1 MTPCPPVFAM
11 LAALLGSCPWSQS
24 NDEPAAAAAA
34 AVEPA
39 EEAVPSALEP
49 FAHLIGQWKG
59 RAIPA
64 DNPIRGWA
72 ETHEWAWAFED
83 GSPVAMDLTF
93 EGGKVLG
100 SGRLTHDPE
109 ADAYR
114 LEGPDPAGEA
124 IAFEG
129 VRDPETG
136 TLTLD
141 RRMPGPKGAERITI
155 RPNSNGIRYDFWFD
169 RKGPGA
175 PQYDRLIRANLGK
188 VGETFAAGG
197 ASSRGPACIV
207 TGGAA
212 TIAVSAG
219 GTTFAVC
226 CSGCRDEV
234 LDHPEKYAAKLKARL
249 TADGDAPDAIRTGSG
264 DGSFGPSTPRPETE
278 PEPEP
283 GSPPVP
289 DAEPDDEPEPEAPE
303 ADPAARRKAASVLR
317 LGQALEK
324 QGKAEGALTF
334 YRRVVDNYPETPEAD
349 TARERIEALEDDD

>member
-1 MTPCPPVFAM
+1 MTLRLPVCAM
-11 LAALLGSCPWSQS
+11 LAALLGSGVS
-24 NDEPAAAAAA
+24 NQATDEETT

-39 EEAVPSALEP
+39 EEAVPSPLEP
-49 FAHLIGQWKG
+49 FAHLVGPWKG

-64 DNPIRGWA
+64 DDPIRGWP

-93 EGGKVLG
+93 KGSKVIA
-100 SGRLTHDPE
+100 SGRLTHDKE

-114 LEGPDPAGEA
+114 LEGVDPEGEA

-129 VRDPETG
+129 PRDPETG

-141 RRMPGPKGAERITI
+141 RREPGPQGAERITI

-188 VGETFAAGG
+188 LGETFAAGG
-197 ASSRGPACIV
+197 ASSRGPSCIV

-212 TIAVSAG
+212 TIAVGAG

-234 LDHPEKYAAKLKARL
+234 LANPEKYAAKLKARL
-249 TADGDAPDAIRTGSG
+249 MASGDGRDTIRTGTG
-264 DGSFGPSTPRPETE
+264 DGSFGPSAPRPETS
-278 PEPEP
+278 PEPNA

-289 DAEPDDEPEPEAPE
+289 DLEPDDEPEPEPEVPE

-324 QGKAEGALTF
+324 QGKADGALTF
-334 YRRVVDNYPETPEAD
+334 YRRVVDEYPETPEAD
-349 TARERIEALEDDD
+349 TARARIEALEDD